1 MIAHPDPVPGRS
13 TSSSPPARQLWPADM
28 ARLQLN
34 EHSRLDEANAAALV
48 VESPGSSFWIPETGE
63 FLIVTPWRH
72 RSDIVTIH
80 TSGAFAHEAVLMEAV
95 IEHAAGAGHAALVVV
110 DINESRH
117 PAFYARHGLMKLED
131 IVTYEHRQPAQL
143 GTTEHREVLD
153 FRQVTPADGATRSIL
168 LDLDHEAFPW
178 LWRNSPS
185 EFESYLRF
193 PGVEVWIGYSGGEA
207 VCYAGFTHY
216 HRWGHLDRI
225 ATVPDHQGKGFGRQM
240 LRMAVQRMVARGAYR
255 VALSTQGVNAPS
267 RKLYADAGFSRT
279 PEDDYAIFAA
289 VFGAQRRETPD
300 QEHVTVTL

>member
-1 MIAHPDPVPGRS
+1 MIAHPDPVPGAS
-13 TSSSPPARQLWPADM
+13 TASSPPARQLWPADVS
-28 ARLQLN
+28 RLRLHD
-34 EHSRLDEANAAALV
+34 HSRLDEADAAALV
-48 VESPGSSFWIPETGE
+48 VECPGSSFWIPETGE

-95 IEHAAGAGHAALVVV
+95 IDHAAGEGYAALIVM

-117 PAFYARHGLMKLED
+117 PAFYARHGLTKLED

-143 GTTEHREVLD
+143 ATAGHYEGLD
-153 FRQVTPADGATRSIL
+153 FRQVDPGDGPARAIL
-168 LDLDHEAFPW
+168 LNLDHEAFPW

-193 PGVEVWIGYSGGEA
+193 PGVEVWIGYSGSEA

-225 ATVPDHQGKGFGRQM
+225 ATVPRHQGKGYGRQM
-240 LRMAVQRMVARGAYR
+240 LGMAVQRMVARGAYR
-255 VALSTQGVNAPS
+255 VALSTQGVNARS

-279 PEDDYAIFAA
+279 PDDDYAIFAILFD
-289 VFGAQRRETPD
+289 VRRHENP
-300 QEHVTVTL
+300 E